1 MKVCLINHTKT
12 TMKPIEDLA
21 EELNLQIITASA
33 ENAVNIIK
41 DEAPSVVLLNWTDN
55 STLDLSLSIRQIKLK
70 NKYIYIIITGTK
82 DITEEM
88 FMAVSESADDYFF
101 MPFSKNELM
110 IKLHLAAKNIELNNQ
125 VTTTKRKL
133 VMHAKEDPVTGVLNR
148 RALLD
153 EILNE
158 MGRAARKDEF
168 SSTIMIN
175 LINHNEML
183 SEFGHRAIDSF
194 MAEFSRILKK
204 SVRPYDKLGRYDTNR
219 FLIFLPNTNNI
230 NAKIVAKRIIAGI
243 ESKKFRFRESVFQ
256 PCLSMGISELNPSD
270 MGENKNSE
278 ALLIND
284 LIMDSFIRRAE
295 MASDKACEK
304 GSNNIEIYT
313 FT

>member
-41 DEAPSVVLLNWTDN
+41 DEAPSVVLLNWTDS

-125 VTTTKRKL
+125 VTATKRKL

-183 SEFGHRAIDSF
+183 IEFGHRAIDSF

-219 FLIFLPNTNNI
+219 FLIFLPNTNNT

-295 MASDKACEK
+295 MASNKACEK

>member
-1 MKVCLINHTKT
+1 MKICLINYTKT

-21 EELNLQIITASA
+21 QELNLQVIIADP
-33 ENAVNIIK
+33 ENAINIIK
-41 DEAPSVVLLNWTDN
+41 DEGPSVVLINWIN
-55 STLDLSLSIRQIKLK
+55 SSTLDLSLSIRQIKLK
-70 NKYIYIIITGTK
+70 NGYIHIIITGTK
-82 DITEEM
+82 DITEEL
-88 FMAVSESADDYFF
+88 FMCISESADDYFF

-110 IKLHLAAKNIELNNQ
+110 IKLHLAAKNIELNNR

-133 VMHAKEDPVTGVLNR
+133 IMHAKEDPVTGVLNR

-168 SSTIMIN
+168 SCTIMIN
-175 LINHNEML
+175 LINYDKML
-183 SEFGHRAIDSF
+183 TKSGHRALDAF

-204 SVRPYDKLGRYDTNR
+204 SVRPYDKLGRYDSGR
-219 FLIFLPNTNNI
+219 FLIFLPNTNSI
-230 NAKIVAKRIIAGI
+230 NAKVVAKRIVAGL
-243 ESKKFRFRESVFQ
+243 ESKKFRFRDSTFE
-256 PCLSMGISELNPSD
+256 PCISMGISELNPSD
-270 MGENKNSE
+270 MGESKNSE

-304 GSNNIEIYT
+304 GTNLIEIYT